1 MQNRRK
7 FLQNTA
13 YGTLGVYILERALG
27 KESPTPAQKKYKVLT
42 PIQAKTLEA
51 ITECIWP
58 SSPKSPGA
66 IEAGVVTFIDR
77 SLSEFHHRLKTT
89 YQNGIASTNAF
100 SHSKW
105 GGDFPSIPTKQ
116 QNEIL
121 AVIEQGSTEA
131 RNFFTDISPSEFFEL
146 LLAHTRQGL
155 FSDPSYGGN
164 QNFIGWKSIGYPGPR
179 FLYTAEMQTK
189 FAPLELPLRSL
200 ADM

>member
-13 YGTLGVYILERALG
+13 YGTLGVCILERALG
-27 KESPTPAQKKYKVLT
+27 KASPTPAQNTYKVLT
-42 PIQAKTLEA
+42 PIQTKTLES

-58 SSPKSPGA
+58 SSPEDPGA

-100 SHSKW
+100 SHSKF
-105 GGDFPSIPTKQ
+105 GGDFPALSTKQ

-121 AVIEQGSTEA
+121 AAMEQGNTEA
-131 RNFFTDISPSEFFEL
+131 QNFFTDISPSEFFKL
-146 LLAHTRQGL
+146 LLTHTRQGL
-155 FSDPSYGGN
+155 FADPSYGGN
-164 QNFIGWKSIGYPGPR
+164 QNFIGCKSIGYPGPR

-189 FAPLELPLRSL
+189 FAPLELPLRSI